1 MRLLLPVFAL
11 LLGGAVRAQ
20 TVGHVH
26 SGAKAIDHATVRV
39 LNTDIEVITDSTG
52 AFVVPV
58 TGYPL
63 YVSAP
68 GYASVITTA
77 TDVDLKPS
85 VIELDQVVVIANKRE
100 QDARELPLSITTLN
114 AADVQAARLWAAEDL
129 RTLVPNLYAAN
140 PGDGRNAITI
150 RGITGATSY
159 DPAVTTYIDG
169 VGAMTL
175 DTYIPNLFD
184 IDRIEVLKG
193 PQGTL
198 YGRNA
203 MGGVINIVT
212 RPPSPYARGFA
223 EASFG
228 NYGLQR
234 YTAGVSTPVIPNKL
248 YLSAA
253 MLYEGRNGYYTN
265 DYNHS
270 NFDAQHRFGG
280 TYALRWLINPKW
292 SVEANFKH
300 LENRNHG
307 AFTLDATPA
316 LALAAPYHVD
326 QNATTLMVDNTVNA
340 SLVAKYAGR
349 GLTFSTQTAYAS
361 NYRYYQQPIDGDFS
375 PADAVSIVNNYGK
388 PWNKVQDLSEE
399 LRLGNAGGG
408 PWTWTTGVYGFY
420 RDVPNKQ
427 GTHFGRDAAL
437 VGSPDTNY
445 TILNTS
451 NEYGAGLAVYG
462 QATRAFTHGWSLTAG
477 LRYDYEHNYE
487 RVNGMY
493 VPDGGTGFVMQPD
506 TSAGASYGAFSP
518 MAALGKR
525 IGRTNIYARYARG
538 YRTGGLTAISGDP
551 TQPPLY
557 PYKPEYSS
565 NWELGAKGSFWK
577 QRVSV
582 DAAVFYC
589 LMNDVQVPTLELPAG
604 VTVIRNAGRL
614 TSRGFD
620 GDVSALLARG
630 LQLTY
635 NIGVTHATFDRLD
648 LSENGAAVDLKGKRQ
663 VFTPDMT
670 STAILR
676 YTVTVN
682 TVSFHGRFEWAYLGR
697 QYFDLGNTV
706 EQSSYQLVNA
716 GVGVGYKDFTLDGWT
731 RNLTHTRYIA
741 YAYDFGAARLGDPC
755 TYGVTLRWAGRAPN
769 RRNPKPAYGY
779 Y

>member
-1 MRLLLPVFAL
+1 MPAL
-11 LLGGAVRAQ
+11 ALIGCGAVRAQ
-20 TVGHVH
+20 TSGHVH
-26 SGAKAIDHATVRV
+26 TGSQPIVHATVRV
-39 LNTDIEVITDSTG
+39 LNTNIEASTDSSG
-52 AFVVPV
+52 AFHLPG
-58 TGYPL
+58 TGYQL
-63 YVSAP
+63 YVTAP
-68 GYASVITTA
+68 GYASVITTT
-77 TDVDLKPS
+77 TDIDLKPS
-85 VIELDQVVVIANKRE
+85 VIQLDEVVVSADKRE
-100 QDARELPLSITTLN
+100 QDAKQLPLSITTLN
-114 AADVQAARLWAAEDL
+114 AEDIESAHLWAAEDL
-129 RTLVPNLYAAN
+129 RTLVPNLYAAS
-140 PGDGRNAITI
+140 PGDGRNTISI

-228 NYGLQR
+228 NYGMQR
-234 YTAGVSTPVIPNKL
+234 YTAGITTPVVQGKL
-248 YLSAA
+248 FLSAA
-253 MLYEGRNGYYTN
+253 VLYEGRNGYYTN
-265 DYNHS
+265 DYDHS
-270 NFDAQHRFGG
+270 DFDAQHRLGG
-280 TYALRWLINPKW
+280 NYSLRWQVSPKW

-307 AFTLDATPA
+307 AFTLDATPG
-316 LALAAPYHVD
+316 LALATPYHVD
-326 QNATTLMVDNTVNA
+326 QNATTLMIDNTVNA
-340 SLVAKYAGR
+340 SFTAKYAGR

-361 NYRYYQQPIDGDFS
+361 NYRYYRQPIDGDFS

-388 PWNKVQDLSEE
+388 PWNKVQNLSEE
-399 LRLGNAGGG
+399 LRLGNTGDG

-451 NEYGAGLAVYG
+451 NLYGAGLAAYG
-462 QATRAFTHGWSLTAG
+462 QATRTFRHGWSLTAG

-487 RVNGMY
+487 RVSGMY
-493 VPDGGTGFVMQPD
+493 VPDGGAGLVMQPD
-506 TSAGASYGAFSP
+506 TSASASYGAFSP
-518 MAALGKR
+518 MAALGKNL
-525 IGRTNIYARYARG
+525 GNTDLYARYARG

-565 NWELGAKGSFWK
+565 NWEVGAKGRYFK
-577 QRVSV
+577 DRLEVN
-582 DAAVFYC
+582 AAVYYC
-589 LMNDVQVPTLELPAG
+589 ILNDVQVPTLELPAG
-604 VTVIRNAGRL
+604 LTVVQNAGRL

-620 GDVSALLARG
+620 GDVSALLVRG
-630 LQLTY
+630 LRLTY
-635 NIGVTHATFDRLD
+635 SVGVTHATFDRLD
-648 LSENGAAVDLKGKRQ
+648 LSENGAATDLKGHRQ

-670 STAILR
+670 STLILQYSVR
-676 YTVTVN
+676 LGAVGLHARAAW
-682 TVSFHGRFEWAYLGR
+682 SYLGR
-697 QYFDLGNTV
+697 QYFDLANTV
-706 EQSSYQLVNA
+706 EQSSYQVLDGSA
-716 GVGVGYKDFTLDGWT
+716 GVSYKDFTLDGWT
-731 RNLTHTRYIA
+731 RNLTKTKYIA

-755 TYGVTLRWAGRAPN
+755 TYGVTLRWAGRL
-769 RRNPKPAYGY
+769 
-779 Y
+779 